1 MLNYVKPSNKFAKAN
16 LHEKLFL
23 YRTWK
28 KVFVNIFDA
37 KKNNCFK
44 FLRNNYL
51 ENIKCE
57 SLLGNYLERPFGNK
71 DVNTKVYKG

>member
-1 MLNYVKPSNKFAKAN
+1 MLYLDRSIAFKTMMMQKS
-16 LHEKLFL
+16 
-23 YRTWK
+23 
-28 KVFVNIFDA
+28 
-37 KKNNCFK
+37 NCFK
-44 FLRNNYL
+44 FLKNNYL